1 MSRKFIIIFV
11 LALLLLAAG
20 YWYWQSQ
27 EGGAST
33 PEQNA
38 LKSAEEGLNAIT
50 DNVSQGVLPSL
61 DVNTNPLSQTPDV
74 NPISKTNPFS
84 GLKTNPFGK

>member
-1 MSRKFIIIFV
+1 MSRKFIIIFIV
-11 LALLLLAAG
+11 VLLLLAAG

-27 EGGAST
+27 GGANT
-33 PEQNA
+33 PEENA
-38 LKSAEEGLNAIT
+38 LKGAEEGLDAVT

-61 DVNTNPLSQTPDV
+61 DVNANPLSQAPDV

-84 GLKTNPFGK
+84 GLKTNPFGQ

>member
-1 MSRKFIIIFV
+1 MSKKLLIAFV
-11 LALLLLAAG
+11 VVIALLAAG

-27 EGGAST
+27 KGAST

-38 LKSAEEGLNAIT
+38 LKSAEEGLNAVT

-61 DVNTNPLSQTPDV
+61 DVNANPLSQAPDV
-74 NPISKTNPFS
+74 NPVSKTNPFS
-84 GLKTNPFGK
+84 GLKTNPFGE